1 MAVMIDSREERLY
14 GIKLRLGAYAANA
27 YMEQGR
33 LSESEESLMEG
44 LLNIILDSDLK
55 NMNLK
60 RENFPAIDLGDRER
74 KLAVQVTSTGTR
86 DKVRHTLKE
95 FFDNGLNGQFSRL
108 IVVVVGRAERFSTAP
123 QVPDGFDFVPRR
135 DVWDLAGLL
144 REIRGLPERKLSRVD
159 AYLRERV
166 NLPQREERL
175 RLPLT
180 TSLEDGRFVGRE
192 EELEEI
198 ASRFEREHVVVLTG
212 LGGMG
217 KTELAI
223 HFGRNHWFGRTYFV
237 RFSKDWTETVIYG
250 IADGIKD
257 YKRENRPVEEIYADV
272 MEVLEAC
279 GPDDLLI
286 LDNADQA
293 NMTALRRE
301 LSALKLKVLVTTRHS
316 GEKNDFRV
324 RRLAREELYQIFD
337 RHGAQVSDAQRDALI
352 EAVAGHTMTVDM
364 IARTLADEWCNASP
378 EEIRSAMLGS
388 EMEEDDYPEID
399 TDHDGD
405 PEQRKIYGHLRALF
419 QLQNLKKEEEQALR
433 CAALLPPEGMHN
445 QLFRQALPE
454 ECRDSIRDLHRRG
467 WVQSENKLLTIH
479 PVVRLVCRREL
490 KPTVE
495 NCREFLLCFRGQ
507 YDSTTYDREKFAQ
520 IAALYETA
528 SQVLGETDGFWACE
542 AGYLWDVLVEPRR
555 ALTCNLRAVYLLEQ
569 NAPESL
575 GLAVAYN
582 NLGSSYDGLGFY
594 KHALEYLLKAQTIRE
609 QVLPPD
615 HLDLAQSY
623 NNVGGTYGH
632 MGDHE
637 RELKYSLKALEI
649 WIQRLPPDH
658 PKIARS
664 YNNVG
669 GAYGRLG
676 DYKREL
682 EYNLKALA
690 IREHVLPPNHPEL
703 ATSYNNVG
711 GTYGDLGDHK
721 QELEYNFK
729 ALSIREQVL
738 SPTHPDLAQ
747 SYNNVGKIYLY
758 QGDHKRALEYMLKAL
773 EILEQS
779 LPADHPYNVM
789 CRSNIAITYAKMED
803 FIRAFEYM
811 DRALDSSQR
820 SMKGHPNL
828 EMYRQW
834 AQVLKLCAMFQSTGL
849 PLPFD
854 NPFQ

>member
-1 MAVMIDSREERLY
+1 
-14 GIKLRLGAYAANA
+14 
-27 YMEQGR
+27 
-33 LSESEESLMEG
+33 
-44 LLNIILDSDLK
+44 
-55 NMNLK
+55 
-60 RENFPAIDLGDRER
+60 
-74 KLAVQVTSTGTR
+74 
-86 DKVRHTLKE
+86 
-95 FFDNGLNGQFSRL
+95 
-108 IVVVVGRAERFSTAP
+108 
-123 QVPDGFDFVPRR
+123 
-135 DVWDLAGLL
+135 
-144 REIRGLPERKLSRVD
+144 
-159 AYLRERV
+159 
-166 NLPQREERL
+166 
-175 RLPLT
+175 
-180 TSLEDGRFVGRE
+180 
-192 EELEEI
+192 
-198 ASRFEREHVVVLTG
+198 
-212 LGGMG
+212 
-217 KTELAI
+217 
-223 HFGRNHWFGRTYFV
+223 
-237 RFSKDWTETVIYG
+237 
-250 IADGIKD
+250 
-257 YKRENRPVEEIYADV
+257 

-811 DRALDSSQR
+811 DRALDSAQR